1 MNFTSKY
8 RNYIITF
15 GVEFIVLILGFLVY
29 RIASENMSELG
40 FSEYTLS
47 RRSIAFLQP
56 LLMIG
61 LGVAVPRYVSI
72 YTRRNT
78 ILSSSMILLLAA
90 SIILSIAM
98 LFNQE
103 YFAILFF
110 GDIKYIVYIFP
121 LILLL
126 IANCFHAILYGFL
139 RGKRHIYSSNI
150 IQLINKA
157 ILPLLVVIY
166 TSNIYELL
174 YINSIVL
181 IVNCIIITLI
191 IIRYNPI
198 SLKIKKFIVDSRVLL
213 KYGLPRVLGD
223 FSLLAL
229 LTAPT
234 YLILY
239 FQNNILIS
247 GDVAYS
253 ITLLNLIGAAFGP
266 LGLVLLPEIAH
277 FMQFK
282 QHHLIQKRFYAFI
295 VLSMILTVFGYVIYY
310 LFSEQILNL
319 LLGEEYRKS
328 IEDLSI
334 TILLGSFGY
343 TMYIVLRS
351 FLDAIKVKATNAF
364 NLIISLFIYI
374 VLTYFNYTYD
384 ASVNEYLYSFVISIN
399 LLGVL
404 TFIQTYR
411 AIKKL
416 NP

>member
-72 YTRRNT
+72 YTLRNT

-110 GDIKYIVYIFP
+110 GDTKYIVYIFP

-174 YINSIVL
+174 YINSIIL

-310 LFSEQILNL
+310 LFSEQILSL

-374 VLTYFNYTYD
+374 VLTYFNHTYD

-399 LLGVL
+399 VLGVL

-416 NP
+416 SP